1 MNKQSYESLIE
12 QEIDS
17 TIEHLL
23 PHGGGATITE
33 TRLRSAL
40 DALATRIA
48 NHTRAYELLGI
59 RTSDEMAEEWGVS
72 KRRAQA
78 HIATLHDRF
87 GVGRKVGRDWLL
99 SADEAERHP
108 PRPGAGRPKREES

>member
-1 MNKQSYESLIE
+1 MDKQSYENLVK
-12 QEIDS
+12 QEIAN
-17 TIEHLL
+17 TIERLL
-23 PHGGGATITE
+23 PHGGGATVTE
-33 TRLRSAL
+33 IRLRTAL
-40 DALATRIA
+40 DTLATRIA

-78 HIATLHDRF
+78 HIATLNMRF

-108 PRPGAGRPKREES
+108 PRTTAGRPPKAE

>member
-1 MNKQSYESLIE
+1 MDKKLYQNLVQ
-12 QEIDS
+12 QEIAN
-17 TIEHLL
+17 TIDRLL

-33 TRLRSAL
+33 TSLRSAL

-59 RTSDEMAEEWGVS
+59 RTSDEMAIEWGVS

-78 HIATLHDRF
+78 HIATLHGRF

-99 SADEAERHP
+99 SADEVERHP
-108 PRPGAGRPKREES
+108 PRPSAGRPKREE

>member
-1 MNKQSYESLIE
+1 MDKQSYESLIE

-40 DALATRIA
+40 GTLATRIA

-72 KRRAQA
+72 TRRAQA
-78 HIATLHDRF
+78 HIAALHDRF

-108 PRPGAGRPKREES
+108 PRSTAGRPPKAA

>member
-1 MNKQSYESLIE
+1 MNKQSYQNLVQ
-12 QEIDS
+12 QEITN
-17 TIEHLL
+17 TIDRLL
-23 PHGGGATITE
+23 PYGGGATITE

-48 NHTRAYELLGI
+48 SYTRSYELLGI
-59 RTSDEMAEEWGVS
+59 RTSDEMAEEWGVTV
-72 KRRAQA
+72 RRAQA
-78 HIATLHDRF
+78 HIATLHARF

-108 PRPGAGRPKREES
+108 PRPGAGRPPKAE

>member
-1 MNKQSYESLIE
+1 MDKQSYESLIN
-12 QEIDS
+12 QEIAN
-17 TIEHLL
+17 TIGRLL

-33 TRLRSAL
+33 TRLRTAL
-40 DALATRIA
+40 DALAIRIA

-78 HIATLHDRF
+78 HIALLNARF

-108 PRPGAGRPKREES
+108 PRTTAGRPPKAE

>member
-1 MNKQSYESLIE
+1 MDKQTYKDSVQ
-12 QEIDS
+12 QEIAN
-17 TIEHLL
+17 TIDRLL

-33 TRLRSAL
+33 TSLRSAL
-40 DALATRIA
+40 DALAICIA
-48 NHTRAYELLGI
+48 NRTRAYELLGI
-59 RTSDEMAEEWGVS
+59 RTSDEMAEVWGVS

-78 HIATLHDRF
+78 HIAKLHDRF

-108 PRPGAGRPKREES
+108 PRTTAGRPKREES